1 MAAAEQHL
9 SEQDYRKL
17 ISKALVKVRR
27 NRTRFA
33 TRCRRTR
40 FGAGCTTLHAMPH
53 VPLAFPL
60 SFLLFPRATR
70 SWSCLL
76 RFETALF
83 VQSID
88 MSAEMAAESMEIITM
103 AVDKH
108 QTTKNYEA
116 AAQLIKSTMDK
127 KFGAAWHC
135 AIGEGFGF
143 DITYQAKNMVYV
155 YYGQIGILA
164 FKC

>member
-1 MAAAEQHL
+1 
-9 SEQDYRKL
+9 
-17 ISKALVKVRR
+17 
-27 NRTRFA
+27 
-33 TRCRRTR
+33 
-40 FGAGCTTLHAMPH
+40 
-53 VPLAFPL
+53 
-60 SFLLFPRATR
+60 
-70 SWSCLL
+70 
-76 RFETALF
+76 
-83 VQSID
+83 

>member
-1 MAAAEQHL
+1 
-9 SEQDYRKL
+9 
-17 ISKALVKVRR
+17 
-27 NRTRFA
+27 
-33 TRCRRTR
+33 
-40 FGAGCTTLHAMPH
+40 
-53 VPLAFPL
+53 
-60 SFLLFPRATR
+60 
-70 SWSCLL
+70 
-76 RFETALF
+76 
-83 VQSID
+83 

-143 DITYQAKNMVYV
+143 DITYQAKHMVYV

-164 FKC
+164 YKC